1 MKRMKRMTKAPMVAA
16 LMSVALLIA
25 ALFLPYM
32 QVTGEYAELA
42 EAMELD
48 TSISLYS
55 MATECMA
62 EGENSVMGL
71 LGVLSGMAALA
82 GLLAFLRK
90 PVGVILLSLPIT
102 AESTMLWLLFS
113 SNMTSAYERGIAGT
127 LSFLACGGML
137 ISGIWMAVKKSAAKK
152 HRATQRPVT
161 DQVR

>member
-16 LMSVALLIA
+16 LMCVALLITS
-25 ALFLPYM
+25 LFLPYM

-42 EAMELD
+42 EAMEMD

-55 MATECMA
+55 MATEYMDD
-62 EGENSVMGL
+62 GENSVMIL
-71 LGVLSGMAALA
+71 LGILGGMAALA
-82 GLLAFLRK
+82 ALLAFLRK

-102 AESTMLWLLFS
+102 AEATLIWLIFS
-113 SNMTSAYERGIAGT
+113 ANMTAAYERGIAGI
-127 LSFLACGGML
+127 LIFAACGGML

-152 HRATQRPVT
+152 HRAAQRPVT